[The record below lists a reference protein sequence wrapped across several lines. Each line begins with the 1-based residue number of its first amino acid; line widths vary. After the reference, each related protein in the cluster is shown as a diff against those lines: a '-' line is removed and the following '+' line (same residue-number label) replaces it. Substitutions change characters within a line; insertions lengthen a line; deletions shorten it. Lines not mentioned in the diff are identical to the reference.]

1 MGNHRYRI
9 LLKWCL
15 YSALFLLVL
24 LLTTVVL
31 GSRTFLGVKLSLVPV
46 YVACVACREGHEAG
60 GFFALACALV
70 WAMAGQ
76 SSGTVF
82 MCLLPVAAVVA
93 GFFCSTYLTRSLLPA
108 MAGCLLALV
117 LCEGGVYVLR
127 LYLGEP
133 LPSSGLA
140 LLGIQTG
147 LSMLPAP
154 LFWWLCRLIGKAG
167 G

>member
-60 GFFALACALV
+60 GFFALALSLIHIYPLKSPPRPQ
-70 WAMAGQ
+70 AGSPTPQ
-76 SSGTVF
+76 AAGLRRTSNSAPRPESS
-82 MCLLPVAAVVA
+82 
-93 GFFCSTYLTRSLLPA
+93 PA
-108 MAGCLLALV
+108 TA
-117 LCEGGVYVLR
+117 
-127 LYLGEP
+127 
-133 LPSSGLA
+133 
-140 LLGIQTG
+140 
-147 LSMLPAP
+147 PAP
-154 LFWWLCRLIGKAG
+154 SGPTTTLQAG
-167 G
+167 SWPKCCW